1 MLTPSDKD
9 YRLTMLNVSKNRR
22 LRLLEIKKY
31 IGENETLNRQTITS
45 GIKVD

>member
-9 YRLTMLNVSKNRR
+9 YTLTMLNVSKNRR

-31 IGENETLNRQTITS
+31 IGEN
-45 GIKVD
+45 